1 MSRAVGKY
9 LQAIRDQRLI
19 LDEYRDFEADIEMF
33 ALTMAAVNGN
43 THVAA
48 FGSQIADY
56 HHNLDAAAQ
65 RIKHALDI
73 GGVVDISD
81 TNVGHDIR
89 CLMDAYKTGAFLGS
103 KQRARDNLLAVDFY
117 DRIGKMP
124 DDDIHVTKFAIP
136 VFSKP
141 NKAMSTD
148 ALHMAFNNP
157 QRQNV
162 VLASF
167 KDNKEAVA
175 YRLAVK

>member
-73 GGVVDISD
+73 GGEEALPRSGRADARVDRPQGRQLR
-81 TNVGHDIR
+81 N
-89 CLMDAYKTGAFLGS
+89 LPPLGS
-103 KQRARDNLLAVDFY
+103 GGR
-117 DRIGKMP
+117 
-124 DDDIHVTKFAIP
+124 
-136 VFSKP
+136 
-141 NKAMSTD
+141 
-148 ALHMAFNNP
+148 
-157 QRQNV
+157 
-162 VLASF
+162 
-167 KDNKEAVA
+167 
-175 YRLAVK
+175 